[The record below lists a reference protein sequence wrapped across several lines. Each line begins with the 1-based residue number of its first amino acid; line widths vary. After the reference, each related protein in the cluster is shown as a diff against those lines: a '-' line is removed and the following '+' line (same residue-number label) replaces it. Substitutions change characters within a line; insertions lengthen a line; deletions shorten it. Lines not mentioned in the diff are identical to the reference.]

1 MEEKKKR
8 EAYRMFKAEVDN
20 QELQKRMQ
28 LKLWQE
34 QRKKELLTEH
44 QQRKKKWSL

>member
-20 QELQKRMQ
+20 QELQKKNAIKTLARA
-28 LKLWQE
+28 
-34 QRKKELLTEH
+34 
-44 QQRKKKWSL
+44 KKKGIVN